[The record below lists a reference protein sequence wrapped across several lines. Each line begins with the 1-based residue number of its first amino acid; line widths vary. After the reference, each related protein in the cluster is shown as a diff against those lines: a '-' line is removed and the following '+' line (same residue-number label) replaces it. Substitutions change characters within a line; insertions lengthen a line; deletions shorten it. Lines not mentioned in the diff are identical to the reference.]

1 MSETRHRFL
10 RAIAETIGAERVEE
24 VRLFQAMRQSG
35 QESGVAIIAASVAPS
50 ESSDSP
56 PPESVSPRLTVYR
69 ASYVLTRKGPERG
82 KWEVDVTSEAE
93 APLETL
99 ADVARGVHRRSGDD
113 AEPERLTG
121 SAFRAALAEES
132 WTAPR

>member
-10 RAIAETIGAERVEE
+10 RAISEKIGADRVEE
-24 VRLFQAMRQSG
+24 IRLFQPMRQGG
-35 QESGVAIIAASVAPS
+35 QESGVAIIAASVAPG
-50 ESSDSP
+50 ESSDSSL
-56 PPESVSPRLTVYR
+56 ESLSPRLTVYR

-82 KWEVDVTSEAE
+82 RWEVDMTSEAE

-121 SAFRAALAEES
+121 DAFRAALAEEA

>member
-24 VRLFQAMRQSG
+24 VRLFQPMRQGG

-50 ESSDSP
+50 EGSDSA
-56 PPESVSPRLTVYR
+56 PEVMAPRLTVYR
-69 ASYVLTRKGPERG
+69 ASYLLTRKGPERG
-82 KWEVDVTSEAE
+82 RWEVDVTSEAE

-121 SAFRAALAEES
+121 NAFRSALAEES
-132 WTAPR
+132 WIAPR